1 MPGDLQNPREN
12 DKMHLSRVILF
23 GFPGKIGSAPVLQH
37 WGCFISKMK
46 TFFAKIVRHPP
57 PGRERGVF
65 MMTKIYLYLPYPDV
79 YAIYLV
85 PEHIVIINLDHH
97 GTTKVT
103 ILI

>member
-1 MPGDLQNPREN
+1 
-12 DKMHLSRVILF
+12 
-23 GFPGKIGSAPVLQH
+23 
-37 WGCFISKMK
+37 
-46 TFFAKIVRHPP
+46 
-57 PGRERGVF
+57 

-103 ILI
+103 ILITEKEPEVLTLL

>member
-1 MPGDLQNPREN
+1 
-12 DKMHLSRVILF
+12 
-23 GFPGKIGSAPVLQH
+23 
-37 WGCFISKMK
+37 
-46 TFFAKIVRHPP
+46 
-57 PGRERGVF
+57 VF